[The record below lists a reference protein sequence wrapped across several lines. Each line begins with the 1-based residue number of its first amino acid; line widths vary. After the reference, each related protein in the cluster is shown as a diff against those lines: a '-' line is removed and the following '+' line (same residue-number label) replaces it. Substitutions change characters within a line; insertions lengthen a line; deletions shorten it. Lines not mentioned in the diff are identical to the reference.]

1 MKIRTDP
8 HAESF
13 TAKNTHIFTK
23 TTKKVISLI
32 MFFTL
37 IIGSVEM
44 LTGCSNTNLSA
55 EKLKEM
61 QQAANA
67 QIIDAYKNGTLSEL
81 EIEQLGMAY
90 APIDSDFIKQ
100 LPTKLIKLNLLGN
113 PFICSLE
120 ELPYACPNLESLKI
134 TDCYRIINF
143 DFVKEMTNLKEF
155 YISGDTIGI
164 TQDLIDYL
172 NQRGINHNLSEYH
185 IELDQKVQAIVDSII
200 TDDMDEEKI
209 TQEIVKYV
217 IKNMK
222 YDKSVGYESMDNP
235 LQWALKG
242 KGVCQAYAAFTQ
254 ALLTKAGIET
264 YTVMANEHMW
274 NLVKLDGKYHYIDTT
289 NIYKIP
295 FLTEWL
301 FNEFNINFGYKQDP
315 YNTTMSAMT
324 DLDKLQPLTPE
335 KLLILINEANDE
347 KTFIEKYGS
356 NLYLNLMALLGILIG
371 LGIIKIG
378 KNLYL

>member
-13 TAKNTHIFTK
+13 TAKNKHIFTK
-23 TTKKVISLI
+23 TTKKVISLV
-32 MFFTL
+32 MFFSL
-37 IIGSVEM
+37 IIGSAEM

-55 EKLKEM
+55 EELQEM

-120 ELPYACPNLESLKI
+120 ELPYACPNLEYLKI

-172 NQRGINHNLSEYH
+172 NRRGINHNLTEYH

-274 NLVKLDGKYHYIDTT
+274 NLVKIDGKYHYIDTT

-301 FNEFNINFGYKQDP
+301 FNELNINFGYKQDP

-378 KNLYL
+378 KSLYL